1 MRILSLLVLVG
12 LALMPTTLCQAGE
25 FDGKKPFVCALVD
38 VSSCVPGHEC
48 ARETADAIGVPHFYT
63 FDVAK
68 TEVGETS
75 PSGSTGRTSRIDRID
90 HPPGVLLLSGVEGDR
105 GWTASIGED
114 SGKLSMAVIGDRV
127 SFVVFG
133 DCMIR

>member
-1 MRILSLLVLVG
+1 MRILSLLLSAG
-12 LALMPTTLCQAGE
+12 FALIPATLCQAGE
-25 FDGKKPFVCALVD
+25 FDGRKPFVCALVN

-48 ARETADAIGVPHFYT
+48 ASEKAEEIGVPHFYI

-68 TEVGETS
+68 TEVGEMN
-75 PSGSTGRTSRIDRID
+75 PSGSTGRTSKIDRVE
-90 HPPGVLLLSGVEGDR
+90 HPPGGLLLSGVEGDR
-105 GWTASIGED
+105 GWTASVGED
-114 SGKLSMAVIGDRV
+114 SGKLSMAVVGDRV